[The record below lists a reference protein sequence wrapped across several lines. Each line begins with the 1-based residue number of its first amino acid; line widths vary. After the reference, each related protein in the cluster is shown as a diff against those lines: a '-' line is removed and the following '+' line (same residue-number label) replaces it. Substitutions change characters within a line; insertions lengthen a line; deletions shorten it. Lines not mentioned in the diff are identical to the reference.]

1 MCRRHGSDKL
11 DPEQRAAHCCALAD
25 YDTNQWTASDIR
37 HVHMGAPANYEAEGV
52 DSAWQHPPENVEDDG
67 CPGSWYRC
75 QFIQSLLPYRRL
87 QDGNGGRIN
96 HHAYNDVTDP
106 FVKTCLRELELE
118 ESAAE
123 SHRLRVIN
131 A

>member
-1 MCRRHGSDKL
+1 MCRRHGSDRL

-37 HVHMGAPANYEAEGV
+37 HVHMGAPSNYEAEGV

-106 FVKTCLRELELE
+106 FVKTCLFELELE

-123 SHRLRVIN
+123 SMRLRVIN
-131 A
+131 S